1 MGLLDWLFGKRTRPD
16 AASTGRQYEYLT
28 GNVEL
33 AIRVNRGEPLDAV
46 GDEIMAMWTPG
57 NEHLWDEYDVE
68 SLVDSLD
75 KRRVVVNQLIYARIS
90 IYRALRSKGR
100 DIRGRDPLEHIGDC
114 DGEFERLSALFPSL
128 FHPPEAPV
136 RDPSPASDDTN
147 LTGTWVGD
155 YSQHSRSSPIT
166 AELVQSGDR
175 LTGSMR
181 DGEPDRTSTVF
192 EVAAEAGLPP
202 GADEQIVARLRESFP
217 DAPSSEIRYV
227 THLPPESALEG
238 RVRGSTVT
246 FLKTYRGDHFSGYKV
261 GDRLVGHRVSGHA
274 VQYSG
279 RLSPDGMEIEG
290 RWWIDPDPESGGI
303 RAEGSF
309 LLRRQ
314 AVG

>member
-1 MGLLDWLFGKRTRPD
+1 MGLFDWLFGKRSRPV
-16 AASTGRQYEYLT
+16 AASTGRRYEYLT

-46 GDEIMAMWTPG
+46 GDEIMTMWTPG

-68 SLVDSLD
+68 SLVDSPD

-90 IYRALRSKGR
+90 IYRALKSKGR
-100 DIRGRDPLEHIGDC
+100 DIRGRDPFGHIGEC
-114 DGEFERLSALFPSL
+114 EEESERVRTLFPSL

-136 RDPSPASDDTN
+136 REPSPSSNDTN

-155 YSQHSRSSPIT
+155 YSQHGRPSPIT
-166 AELVQSGDR
+166 AELVHSGER

-202 GADEQIVARLRESFP
+202 GADEQIVARLREMFP

-246 FLKTYRGDHFSGYKV
+246 FLKTYRGDHFGGYKV
-261 GDRLVGHRVSGHA
+261 GDRLVGRRVSGHA
-274 VQYSG
+274 VQYNG

-290 RWWIDPDPESGGI
+290 RWWIDPDPESGTI
-303 RAEGSF
+303 RTEVSF

-314 AVG
+314 TVS